1 MDKFTETSYTSYGQ
15 NIGNSFKGIFVG
27 LILIIGSIILLWWN
41 EGRSV
46 EQATA
51 LEEMQSKIT
60 TLSAPNYDS
69 AQEGKAVLVQ
79 GEVKPLSEVVDPE
92 FNVKTD
98 GLMLRRQVE
107 MYQWKEHEKSTSKD
121 KLGGGTETVTTYEYV
136 KTWSSHAIDSHAFK
150 HPMDHENP
158 SMNYKSESFNTDAML
173 GDFYLDKS
181 VVGYIATVK
190 TYAGLNSMPDQV
202 GVAKNYKSYLYI
214 GVNPSTPIVGD
225 IKITYK
231 YAPAGLY
238 TFAAKEEGKKLIHYE
253 TSNGKSFI
261 FARSGRVSAQTIFK
275 EELDANATLAWILR
289 GVGLVLMFIGFTM
302 FMGLIATFA
311 KVIPML
317 GSLVSGATSIVAG
330 VLTLILGSTVIALAW
345 FSSRPIL
352 SLIIIGGGIGIA
364 FLLGKFGKKKVPAS
378 STSPWQGASSTP
390 PPRATKSQKTTST
403 PPSRTEDNSKK
414 RTNTPSLGEEG

>member
-15 NIGNSFKGIFVG
+15 NIGNSFKGIFIG
-27 LILIIGSIILLWWN
+27 ILLIVGSIILLWWN

-51 LEEMQSKIT
+51 LQEMQSKIT

-69 AQEGKAVLVQ
+69 AQEGKAILIQ
-79 GEVKPLSEVVDPE
+79 GEVKPLSEVIDPE

-98 GLMLRRQVE
+98 GLSLRRQVE

-121 KLGGGTETVTTYEYV
+121 KLGGGTETVTTYEYAR
-136 KTWSSHAIDSHAFK
+136 TWSSNAIDSSSFK
-150 HPMDHENP
+150 HPMNHENP

-173 GDFYLDKS
+173 GDFYLDRS
-181 VVGYIATVK
+181 VVSYIGASK
-190 TYAGLNSMPDQV
+190 TYAGLNTMPNQV
-202 GVAKNYKSYLYI
+202 GVAHNYKSYLYI
-214 GVNPSTPIVGD
+214 GMNPSTPMVGD

-238 TFAAKEEGKKLIHYE
+238 TFAGKEEGKKLIHYE

-261 FARSGRVSAQTIFK
+261 FARNGRVSAQTIFK
-275 EELDANATLAWILR
+275 EEFDANATLTWILR

-302 FMGLIATFA
+302 FMGLIATLA

-317 GSLVSGATSIVAG
+317 GSLASGVTSIVAG
-330 VLTLILGSTVIALAW
+330 IFTLILGSFVIALAW
-345 FSSRPIL
+345 FSSRPIM
-352 SLIIIGGGIGIA
+352 SLIIIAVGVGIA
-364 FLLGKFGKKKVPAS
+364 FALGIFGKKKQTGFAPQGTPAT
-378 STSPWQGASSTP
+378 STSSSEKEDVVNTAPPRREDSSEDDSKGMTP
-390 PPRATKSQKTTST
+390 PPR
-403 PPSRTEDNSKK
+403 K
-414 RTNTPSLGEEG
+414 R